1 MDTPPENPTPPPS
14 TESTPP
20 PSPGPT
26 PFADNQYAKQ
36 YMSNPYGQMGTTHP
50 ADMPI
55 AIIIIIF
62 GGLGALL
69 MLFTGLLGGAVSA
82 AGAGSGSGVVAGAGG
97 LIMLYSIIG
106 LVCSVGSIIG
116 AVGMLKAARWGFM
129 IVGAFGLIGAIIG
142 LLHFN
147 PISLIV
153 GAAQAVYCGM
163 RITGQ
168 LGGKP
173 L

>member
-1 MDTPPENPTPPPS
+1 MDTPPENPTPPPQS
-14 TESTPP
+14 EPTPP
-20 PSPGPT
+20 AGGPS
-26 PFADNQYAKQ
+26 FANNPYAKQ
-36 YMSNPYGQMGTTHP
+36 YMSNPYGQMTNTHP

-82 AGAGSGSGVVAGAGG
+82 AGAGAGSGVVAGAGG
-97 LIMLYSIIG
+97 LIMLYSILG

-129 IVGAFGLIGAIIG
+129 VVGAFGLIGAIIG

-147 PISLIV
+147 IISVVV
-153 GAAQAVYCGM
+153 GVAQAIYCGM

-173 L
+173 S